1 MQATIRRISRESKR
15 YSFSA
20 KDAPVATIDP
30 GETLEIETHDARSG
44 TIQKNSDLLDKPPP
58 HGFNPIT
65 GPIYVN
71 GAEPGDSLLV
81 SINKIELD
89 AQGFTAVKAKVGLLA
104 ERAPDFK
111 TRIIKIEDGWCRF
124 SENVSFPVRSMVGTI
139 GVAPA
144 SGEIAALY
152 PGVHGGNMDNNEVRE
167 GATIH
172 LPVQVKGGL
181 LSVGDVH
188 ASMGDG
194 EVTMLA
200 LEIPA
205 VVTLTVGLL
214 KGEQASRPWIETDDG
229 KWITTGDD
237 ADMATAA
244 RIACDEMVTLLMKK
258 LSISFEDA
266 YMLASV
272 RADLRI
278 CQSCGPGKLPVTTR
292 MEYRH
297 TFEAASK

>member
-1 MQATIRRISRESKR
+1 MQVAIKRIPRDCKR
-15 YSFSA
+15 YSFSPH
-20 KDAPVATIDP
+20 DAPVASIEP

-44 TIQKNSDLLDKPPP
+44 TIRKPTDLLDKPPP

-81 SINKIELD
+81 LVKNIELD
-89 AQGFTAVKAKVGLLA
+89 SQGFTAVKAKVGLLS
-104 ERAPDFK
+104 ERAPQFK
-111 TRIIKIEDGWCRF
+111 TRIITIERGWCQF
-124 SENVSFPVRSMVGTI
+124 SEHLRFPVRPMIGTI

-144 SGEIAALY
+144 SSEIAALY
-152 PGVHGGNMDNNEVRE
+152 PGSHGGNMDNNEVRT
-167 GATIH
+167 GCTVH
-172 LPVQVKGGL
+172 LPVQVSGGL

-194 EVTMLA
+194 EVTMIA

-205 VVTLTVGLL
+205 LVTLTVNLQ
-214 KGEQASRPWIETDDG
+214 KGERASRPWIESEDG
-229 KWITTGDD
+229 TWITTGDD
-237 ADMATAA
+237 LDMATAS
-244 RIACDEMVTLLMKK
+244 RIACDEMVNLLMKK
-258 LSISFEDA
+258 LSLSFEDA

-278 CQSCGPGKLPVTTR
+278 CQSCDPGKLPVTVR
-292 MEYRH
+292 MEYQH
-297 TFEAASK
+297 TREAR